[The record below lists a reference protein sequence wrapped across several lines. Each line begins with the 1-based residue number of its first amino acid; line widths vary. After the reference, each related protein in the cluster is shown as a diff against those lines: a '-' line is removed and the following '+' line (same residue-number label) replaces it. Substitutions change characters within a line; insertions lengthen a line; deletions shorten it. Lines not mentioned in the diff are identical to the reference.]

1 MNDRVPS
8 PNQTGRVLISPEDGS
23 APFYATVEMAD
34 NPTNPGTPLN
44 KQNLLQD
51 MVAALYSENNQ
62 AVPNDIFSDLA
73 PLVQHWWKKE
83 VANGYVESLSQ
94 GSGYF
99 NVADNEAGRTIQYSR
114 SINIDQSNGNITLQ
128 NPVSVTVTVENRSQV
143 YNALMGSYVLG
154 AASDPSNIHKIALDA
169 TGSVDYSGQNV
180 SMWFY
185 GQYTYS
191 VSSTVESSVTTMVVS
206 PNRNQYPDDG
216 QQDGATYTYQ
226 GNFLL
231 DGPGAHIEVGSY
243 KGTGTSGINN
253 PNILTFDAPP
263 KAVFISAIVTDTN
276 TWGGGLASFAM
287 IAGANK
293 AITAGSSLIAY
304 VNLSWENNSI
314 IWYAQ
319 ASQTPEKYQ
328 MNARNTNYFYLAI
341 I

>member
-99 NVADNEAGRTIQYSR
+99 NVADNEVGRTIQYSR

-216 QQDGATYTYQ
+216 QQGGATYTYQ

-231 DGPGAHIEVGSY
+231 DGPGIHAEYGEY
-243 KGTGTSGINN
+243 TGTGTGGVNNKTSITFSKVPRLVIIYGYEESRWEDLSMSRYNAGIWVYNSERLTSTSVTELNAQLNGTTLSYWGTYSYDNDLLQFNKSG
-253 PNILTFDAPP
+253 T
-263 KAVFISAIVTDTN
+263 V
-276 TWGGGLASFAM
+276 
-287 IAGANK
+287 
-293 AITAGSSLIAY
+293 
-304 VNLSWENNSI
+304 
-314 IWYAQ
+314 
-319 ASQTPEKYQ
+319 YQ
-328 MNARNTNYFYLAI
+328 YIGFL
-341 I
+341 

>member
-8 PNQTGRVLISPEDGS
+8 PNQTGRVLISPENGS

-51 MVAALYSENNQ
+51 VVAALYSENNQ

-154 AASDPSNIHKIALDA
+154 AASDPSNVHKIALDA

-191 VSSTVESSVTTMVVS
+191 VSSTVESSVITMVVS

-216 QQDGATYTYQ
+216 QQDGATYTYH

-243 KGTGTSGINN
+243 IGTGTTGVNN
-253 PNILTFDAPP
+253 KNQLTFSKSP
-263 KAVFISAIVTDTN
+263 KVVFISIDNQIVPFNVTPVCSHPIIYGVKTAYTVGNNYTGYIHTSWEGNKLLWYYVGDAEAQLNASGKTYFYFAIV
-276 TWGGGLASFAM
+276 
-287 IAGANK
+287 
-293 AITAGSSLIAY
+293 
-304 VNLSWENNSI
+304 
-314 IWYAQ
+314 
-319 ASQTPEKYQ
+319 
-328 MNARNTNYFYLAI
+328 
-341 I
+341 

>member
-23 APFYATVEMAD
+23 APFYATVKMAD

-94 GSGYF
+94 GSEYF

-231 DGPGAHIEVGSY
+231 DGPGAYIEVGSY
-243 KGTGTSGINN
+243 VGTGTAGVNN
-253 PNILTFDAPP
+253 KNQLTFSKPP
-263 KAVFISAIVTDTN
+263 KAVFISIDNQTSPFSIDQLCSGPIIHGAKTAYT
-276 TWGGGLASFAM
+276 LAE
-287 IAGANK
+287 N
-293 AITAGSSLIAY
+293 Y
-304 VNLSWENNSI
+304 VSYIHTSWEENKLL
-314 IWYAQ
+314 WYYTGSAVSQ
-319 ASQTPEKYQ
+319 LNASGKT
-328 MNARNTNYFYLAI
+328 YFYFAI